1 MFCVCD
7 QFRYKGTS
15 MKNYRLTILGLVI
28 SVITWVVTI
37 AFELD
42 LFERMNSVLEDVEEY
57 EIDELIIPLF
67 IFFFFTLADSIRRR
81 KYKTVELEKIK
92 IYRAMMASTHHI
104 LNNFLNQMQL
114 FKMTADRTPGFS
126 PEILSL
132 YEQII
137 SEASRQIEDL
147 GNITSISESEIENSI
162 IPKK

>member
-1 MFCVCD
+1 
-7 QFRYKGTS
+7 

-28 SVITWVVTI
+28 SVITWIVTI
-37 AFELD
+37 VFELD
-42 LFERMNSVLEDVEEY
+42 LFERMHSVLEDVEEY
-57 EIDELIIPLF
+57 EIDELIIPLL
-67 IFFFFTLADSIRRR
+67 IFSFFTLADSIRRR
-81 KYKTVELEKIK
+81 RYKAVEREKIK

-126 PEILSL
+126 PEVLSL

-137 SEASRQIEDL
+137 KEASSQIESL

-162 IPKK
+162 LPKTNE

>member
-67 IFFFFTLADSIRRR
+67 IFSFFTLADSIRRR